1 VTYTTS
7 LDYAVKQI
15 YSGEIWLRRW
25 AQRLVLMNDSGAVVD
40 AHCLREGEEIREMIE
55 VHFPCHSARIRWRL
69 DPYHLL
75 MASMPRIGMIQSAN
89 WWLYKSPADAED
101 LKVNSEFQFQKSVG
115 TGSSDEEVVGPAQ
128 PDKSVDKRDVEP
140 AGTPQTLIHPVTRG

>member
-1 VTYTTS
+1 VEPPPWKWSVTYTTS
-7 LDYAVKQI
+7 LDCAVKQI
-15 YSGEIWLRRW
+15 YAR
-25 AQRLVLMNDSGAVVD
+25 
-40 AHCLREGEEIREMIE
+40 CLREGEEIREMME
-55 VHFPCHSARIRWRL
+55 VQFPCHSVRIRWRL

-75 MASMPRIGMIQSAN
+75 MASMPRIGMIRSAN

-115 TGSSDEEVVGPAQ
+115 TGSSGEEVVGPAQ

-140 AGTPQTLIHPVTRG
+140 AGTPQTLCNNSEIVVHFSLIEIPNFGSR